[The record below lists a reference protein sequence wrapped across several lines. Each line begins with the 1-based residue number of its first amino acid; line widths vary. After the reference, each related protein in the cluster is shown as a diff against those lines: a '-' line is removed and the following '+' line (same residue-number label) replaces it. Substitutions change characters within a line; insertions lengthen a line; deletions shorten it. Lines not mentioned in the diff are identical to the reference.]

1 MEQEHT
7 VCFHVILEK
16 ALVFTVDR
24 KELAIKI
31 EKVLAA
37 GCQDLLRA
45 RLTASTPERSPNWSA
60 DNQPRQ
66 QRAAAKRKPEL
77 FL

>member
-24 KELAIKI
+24 KELAIEI
-31 EKVLAA
+31 EKVSFSWMP
-37 GCQDLLRA
+37 RP
-45 RLTASTPERSPNWSA
+45 STSTF
-60 DNQPRQ
+60 D
-66 QRAAAKRKPEL
+66 RKHY
-77 FL
+77 